1 MIRFFS
7 VLVLSADCSVLFC
20 WWSSW
25 SNKAVS
31 FEENSI
37 KSLSGLLKIFN
48 LILKIFCA
56 FRTFEMCMCCLL
68 WTFSYQWATKEQCQ
82 RWQNIVLARFCEL
95 SRLFEKTFQSDHRR
109 LCDETCIGS
118 KHLRSCMNTIFNYIL
133 FVLFVL
139 FQRITLVL
147 SI

>member
-7 VLVLSADCSVLFC
+7 VLVLSADCSGLFC
-20 WWSSW
+20 WLNSW

-82 RWQNIVLARFCEL
+82 RWQNIVLARFVNL
-95 SRLFEKTFQSDHRR
+95 ADYSR
-109 LCDETCIGS
+109 
-118 KHLRSCMNTIFNYIL
+118 KHFNLTTGGFVMKLALAQNTWSCMNTTFNYIL